1 MKPHCHLPAA
11 LAALFLLTLS
21 ANAQEDRPAPPRDAE
36 RPAAHDGALA
46 ERVRNRIRELHAEG
60 KHEEANHL
68 AKRIR
73 NARMDH
79 AKHPERPMPPQAE
92 RKGPPH
98 PVAPPPVM
106 KVRNLIQ
113 AAGLLDAAG
122 YREYAEKA
130 RAEAGRLEGEMK
142 RAEEARKREAE
153 QKKMEEGKRRD
164 AEAKKEGEMKHRAE
178 EKLRADEVRGMREEM
193 HKLRREVEELR
204 GQLRKAKAEA
214 EKGDEPQRRE
224 ES

>member
-1 MKPHCHLPAA
+1 MKSHRYLPAWIA
-11 LAALFLLTLS
+11 LSLATFS

-36 RPAAHDGALA
+36 RPAAHDAALS
-46 ERVRNRIRELHAEG
+46 ERVRNRIRELHAAG

-68 AKRIR
+68 AERIR

-79 AKHPERPMPPQAE
+79 AKRPERPMPPQAE

-106 KVRNLIQ
+106 KVRNLMQ

-130 RAEAGRLEGEMK
+130 RAEAKRIESEMK
-142 RAEEARKREAE
+142 RAEEARKRET
-153 QKKMEEGKRRD
+153 
-164 AEAKKEGEMKHRAE
+164 EAKKDREMKRPGEDKRRME
-178 EKLRADEVRGMREEM
+178 ELRGMRDEM
-193 HKLRREVEELR
+193 NKLRREVEELR
-204 GQLRKAKAEA
+204 GQLRKA
-214 EKGDEPQRRE
+214 RE
-224 ES
+224 EDAKRDQ